1 MIEVHC
7 KAHQTN
13 LVVQTLFILHV
24 VNYLKGVMVS
34 FHKYLSTF
42 SNRHLELVKL
52 GEIMET
58 KDLKVLN
65 NVQTYYVEPI

>member
-13 LVVQTLFILHV
+13 LVVQTLSILHM
-24 VNYLKGVMVS
+24 VNYLEGIMVS
-34 FHKYLSTF
+34 FHKYFFIF
-42 SNRHLELVKL
+42 SKSHLELAKL

-58 KDLKVLN
+58 KGLKILN
-65 NVQTYYVEPI
+65 NVQTYQILC